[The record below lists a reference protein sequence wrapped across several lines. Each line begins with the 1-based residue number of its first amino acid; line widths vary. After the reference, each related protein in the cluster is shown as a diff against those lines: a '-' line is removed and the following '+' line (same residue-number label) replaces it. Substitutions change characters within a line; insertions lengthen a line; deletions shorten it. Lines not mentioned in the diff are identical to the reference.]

1 MNNKELINSLKQL
14 KTLKDAG
21 ATRPEFLAR
30 NKEIL
35 LMQIKNN
42 GREEQVKITPAYIWQ
57 AVQSIM
63 PDSVF
68 NFVVKPV
75 LTAMVIFG
83 IVFGGWAATVSASYN
98 SLPGDMLY
106 TVKIMAENAQVSL
119 TSKNNE
125 VPLRAEFAARRLEEM
140 RKILEAPY
148 TENTEA
154 NAMQAVQDFNKQITA
169 VKSSLED
176 IGGQNTPSQAVEA
189 ARIVDRKTEEYGTA
203 LQKATE
209 ISSSTS
215 VHAEVKKATDAVN
228 DAGIKAI
235 EVIVKKTDGVLDDA
249 LMTKVGEKI
258 KVVEAKVNEVREDT
272 ENAVAQ
278 GATIEADAVMVQA
291 KEAFDNNDMA
301 TVVDKLVEAK
311 NLVNTVSGPIIP
323 AVTASSTLEQV
334 PEMVTTTVE
343 NASSTE
349 E

>member
-14 KTLKDAG
+14 KTLNDAG
-21 ATRPEFLAR
+21 APRPEFLTR

-42 GREEQVKITPAYIWQ
+42 GKEERVKITPVYVWQ

-75 LTAMVIFG
+75 LTAMAIFG

-98 SLPGDMLY
+98 SLPGDTLY
-106 TVKIMAENAQVSL
+106 TVKIMAENAQVSF
-119 TSKNNE
+119 TSKSNE

-148 TENTEA
+148 TNNTEA
-154 NAMQAVQDFNKQITA
+154 NAMTAVQDFNKQITA
-169 VKSSLED
+169 VKSSLENF
-176 IGGQNTPSQAVEA
+176 GGQNTPTKAVEA
-189 ARIVDRKTEEYGTA
+189 AKIVDRKTEEYGTA

-209 ISSSTS
+209 IASTGVQS
-215 VHAEVKKATDAVN
+215 EVKKATDAVN

-235 EVIVKKTDGVLDDA
+235 EMIVKRTQETDGVLDDA
-249 LMTKVGEKI
+249 LMNKVGEKI
-258 KVVEAKVNEVREDT
+258 KVVEAKVNEVRGDT
-272 ENAVAQ
+272 GNVIAQ
-278 GATIEADAVMVQA
+278 GATKEADAVLIQA
-291 KEAFDNNDMA
+291 KEAFGNNDIA

-311 NLVNTVSGPIIP
+311 NLVNTASGPI
-323 AVTASSTLEQV
+323 VTSSSTAEKA
-334 PEMVTTTVE
+334 PEMVTITAE
-343 NASSTE
+343 SASSTKE
-349 E
+349 